1 MSTAHYTLAGSE
13 LHYPMGHSQAG
24 ISLILEANTSA
35 SYAITDPEDKYGWLQ
50 MSTTD
55 GRVVWGD
62 LTNTASPSH
71 WWIVPKNASSAFRVK
86 DTDGTLYFDIVTT
99 TGGQYIQLGN
109 ATTNPIVEILGAGG
123 IQSGGSVGTSGQVL
137 TSGGT
142 GAAASW
148 ATLAGTAGATFT
160 VNSGATGGASSDGTL
175 TIESGDGLGTLYTSR
190 LVVHGSNL
198 YVRSVGGSTEIDP
211 AFTVGYPNNAAAGTS
226 TLRLAAAS
234 GGSQN
239 SVNALKWTAS
249 SSTLEIG
256 GYAVKHIGTQLGFFS
271 ATPVAQQ
278 TVGAVTNSVTSG
290 GTTGTIAN
298 YTDLTVYAT
307 DAAAIRN
314 NIYQLARSVAEI
326 ATALRNLGLGA

>member
-13 LHYPMGHSQAG
+13 LHYPMGHSLAG
-24 ISLILEANTSA
+24 ISLVLEANTSA
-35 SYAITDPEDKYGWLQ
+35 SYAITDPTDKYAWLQ

-55 GRVVWGD
+55 GRIVWGD

-99 TGGQYIQLGN
+99 TGAQYIQLGN
-109 ATTNPIVEILGAGG
+109 ATTNPVLEILGTGG
-123 IQSGGSVGTSGQVL
+123 IQSGGSVGTAGQVL

-148 ATLAGTAGATFT
+148 STLASTHSTDFA
-160 VNSGATGGASSDGTL
+160 VNSAATGGSASAGALWLESSDGV
-175 TIESGDGLGTLYTSR
+175 GTVYVTR
-190 LVVHGSNL
+190 FTQNGSSL
-198 YVRSVGGSTEIDP
+198 YVRSMANSTEINP
-211 AFTVGYPNNAAAGTS
+211 GFTIGYPNNGAAATS
-226 TLRLAAAS
+226 TLSFAAAS
-234 GGSQN
+234 GGTQN
-239 SVNALKWTAS
+239 TLQAFSWSAATSILTAAGAWKFTG
-249 SSTLEIG
+249 ST
-256 GYAVKHIGTQLGFFS
+256 LGFFS
-271 ATPVAQQ
+271 VTPVAQQ
-278 TVGAVTNSVTSG
+278 TVDAITNSVTSG

-298 YTDLTVYAT
+298 YTDLTVYAN

-314 NIYQLARSVAEI
+314 DLYQLARAVAQH